1 VFEKNRAYWDAWS
14 AQYQQAH
21 HDELARRPLAWGV
34 WRIPE
39 SDIQV
44 LGDLRGRRVLEL
56 GCGAAQWTSALHQLE
71 LDVVGLDASTVQL
84 RHARA
89 HASDLAVHPPLV
101 QGDAHALPF
110 GAATF
115 DVVFC
120 DHGAMSF
127 AEPHR
132 ALAEVSRI
140 LRDEGLFAFCI
151 STPVRDACC
160 DPVTGAFTGR
170 LETDYF
176 TLGPFDDGESVSA
189 SLPYGEW
196 IRLFRRESLA
206 IEDLVELQAPA
217 RATSTYSDYVGP
229 EWAARWPAEHIW
241 KLRREPRRIGQR
253 T

>member
-1 VFEKNRAYWDAWS
+1 
-14 AQYQQAH
+14 
-21 HDELARRPLAWGV
+21 V

-39 SDIQV
+39 SEVQA
-44 LGDLRGRRVLEL
+44 LGDLRSLRVLEL
-56 GCGAAQWTSALHQLE
+56 GCGAAQWTGALRQLDV
-71 LDVVGLDASTVQL
+71 DVVGLDASTVQL

-89 HASDLAVHPPLV
+89 HMADLGVNPPLV

-110 GAATF
+110 NESSF

-127 AEPHR
+127 ADPHR
-132 ALAEVSRI
+132 AISEASRV
-140 LRDEGLFAFCI
+140 LRDGGIFAFCI
-151 STPVRDACC
+151 STPLRDACC

-170 LETDYF
+170 LETEYF
-176 TLGPFDDGESVSA
+176 TLGPFDDGESVSP

-206 IEDLVELQAPA
+206 IEDLLELRPPA
-217 RATSTYSDYVGP
+217 HATTTYSDYVNV

-241 KLRREPRRIGQR
+241 KLRRERRGIGQR